1 MNIIKTNKACAA
13 CKYQRRKCS
22 KDCPLA
28 PYFPADKPK
37 MFGNAHR
44 LYGVS
49 NILKILKD
57 IDDDKKDD
65 AMKSIIFESDI
76 RAKFRVHGCFGVIK
90 YYEGLI
96 KESIKELD
104 EVESLL
110 DYCKLNYTQQQQNL
124 HSSATNDQIP
134 NIPIFNNIFNNI
146 GDASNYYH
154 DSENNH
160 DTMMRAS
167 SSYINI
173 PHDIKN
179 IQIDHTNLNIINSTD
194 TTRVVQL
201 SDLTNSGVDNVME
214 YNYDEELKLD
224 DAQISTDFDFRKK
237 ERLLDGDKLAISDYE
252 LDMFICDRQQFVQKD
267 AAEFSRYQ
275 FVLLI

>member
-90 YYEGLI
+90 YYEDLI

-104 EVESLL
+104 DVESLL
-110 DYCKLNYTQQQQNL
+110 DYCKLNYPLQQQNL
-124 HSSATNDQIP
+124 HSSVTNYQIP
-134 NIPIFNNIFNNI
+134 NIPMFNNI

-173 PHDIKN
+173 PHDVKN

-201 SDLTNSGVDNVME
+201 SDLSNSGGDNVME
-214 YNYDEELKLD
+214 ENYDEELKLD
-224 DAQISTDFDFRKK
+224 GGVDAQISTDFDFRKK

-252 LDMFICDRQQFVQKD
+252 LDMFINYGRQSFVQKD

-275 FVLLI
+275 FVLLL

>member
-49 NILKILKD
+49 NILKILKE

-76 RAKFRVHGCFGVIK
+76 RAKFRVDGCFGVIK
-90 YYEGLI
+90 HYEGLL

-104 EVESLL
+104 HVEKLL
-110 DYCKLNYTQQQQNL
+110 NYCKLNYPLQQQNL
-124 HSSATNDQIP
+124 HSTVTNYQTP
-134 NIPIFNNIFNNI
+134 NIPIFNNI
-146 GDASNYYH
+146 GDVSNYYH
-154 DSENNH
+154 NSENNNH
-160 DTMMRAS
+160 DTMRRAS

-173 PHDIKN
+173 HHDVN
-179 IQIDHTNLNIINSTD
+179 
-194 TTRVVQL
+194 
-201 SDLTNSGVDNVME
+201 NSGGDNVME
-214 YNYDEELKLD
+214 DNYDEELKLD
-224 DAQISTDFDFRKK
+224 GGVDAQISTNFDLKQK

-252 LDMFICDRQQFVQKD
+252 LNMFIYGRQPFVQKD
-267 AAEFSRYQ
+267 AAEFSSVESNQ
-275 FVLLI
+275 SQNDQLKNLTHMENSTPSEVSK